1 MSNICLRNR
10 PSTALPRKRSVSS
23 NWEIGVKARR
33 PAPPATPLLGTL
45 PRCRR
50 EIVLAIRRQIAE
62 GTYDLDKHID
72 AILGLLLKDLGA

>member
-10 PSTALPRKRSVSS
+10 TSTALPRKRGESS
-23 NWEIGVKARR
+23 HWGTGVKARR
-33 PAPPATPLLGTL
+33 TAPATPLLGTL

-72 AILGLLLKDLGA
+72 AILGLLLKDLVA